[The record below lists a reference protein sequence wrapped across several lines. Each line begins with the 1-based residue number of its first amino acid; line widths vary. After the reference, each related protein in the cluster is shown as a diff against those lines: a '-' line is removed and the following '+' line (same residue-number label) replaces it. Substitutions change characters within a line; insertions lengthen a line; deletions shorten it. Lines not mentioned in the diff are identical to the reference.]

1 MSGKRKNS
9 NQNYFAPDYNEDEA
23 SRWTNNRRR
32 KKIKELELKYSS
44 NNIRNNLIEDN
55 VGVKTNSLNA
65 SEVSSLDNV
74 FHVESNINFS
84 DHVPHTYNSTP
95 MSVNNT
101 NDRFQECTLEDN
113 QVSSDGKNQKS
124 SDNENEESS
133 NEENLDS
140 SVEENEE
147 SSDEE
152 NLDSSDEENQES
164 TDEEVIVDNANIH
177 HGCFTKDNRIMFPSS
192 ELSVS
197 DVLLMIKGFNIKFG
211 TTRAMQQALLD
222 FVKVLAGPN
231 FELWD
236 YSTYKL
242 SKTLAPPKETIQKK
256 YYCTE
261 CSILLIDLDI
271 SRTKKIKV
279 LCHEC
284 QKMYEITSES
294 HNYIIALDIKFQL
307 NNLFNQPHIQK
318 SMKINFE
325 KIHNKTTSSISDIT
339 DSILFNENI
348 KDPDIMTFNFS
359 ADGAQLFESSQKSM
373 WPLQL
378 TLNCL
383 NGKDRFKYPIL
394 VALWETEHE
403 PSAKFMNFYLSEL
416 KVQCDRI
423 NENGIQIVDN
433 INGEI
438 TNWRMICPFSANVD
452 TVARPIMQNRI
463 QFNGY
468 YGCSWCYHPGLYT
481 VTMRYPLLDQRV
493 PDPVLRSHTSHL
505 EDLEWVKSSGC
516 LSERGVKGPCS
527 LLDLKNF
534 DIVWNLPPDYMHGS
548 LMGVTKQLHASWKKS
563 LKKEKYNRLIERMSN
578 IRLTNAFQRSLRSLK
593 FVGKYKALEW
603 KMWLL
608 YRDMANKANDN
619 TPNENGD
626 TSDQTNGKTNKK
638 TVEPSKK
645 NFKLND
651 EILKGHKVIVKS
663 PSLKSTIDNQS
674 VPKITEQSSP
684 DHLVTAQGTGQESFD
699 QLTTVQAPPNAC
711 ETMVPNSLTLQQDS
725 LEQKISAPGSKFVAK
740 NSQKRKIKPDNIQSS
755 SKKKKIDPNIQSQI
769 KKSSTPKKASVKESE
784 IVKAS
789 KSKLSSEKKTQVVKT
804 SSNKVTS
811 GKGTQVKKLSTSK
824 VVPSKDSALIK
835 SLQDE
840 IEIWEHNDAIK
851 NKKIASLEKLNMELQ
866 EEVIERF
873 KQINSL
879 GKFDEIAQPTVDGP
893 AAVGYHDT
901 ITNKV
906 HCGGDVWVDKVCY
919 DNASEK
925 GIMKF
930 NLFVTNILM
939 GIFEASELKLCSISG
954 RGCNRTGGKPKQ
966 ILDPT
971 KRKAVTSISEF
982 FLKSRNFDDITII
995 QHIDQ
1000 IKVHIRTKIAEVIR
1014 SEEVKDAI
1022 ATAKAEGIEL
1032 IKPIRKTKRKPRMKD
1047 NIKEDDEKESD
1058 DNESN
1063 DNKEDDEEDDEEVSE
1078 EDGEEDEENNGTH
1091 QDEQLR
1097 DGDDENFQPGRQ
1109 SPNIFDATQA
1119 DQPSNEPEVSG
1130 RENHNLRRPRED
1142 VPDGERPS
1150 RQKRRRLNLKQKLHD
1165 DEEVIASSAAKIA
1178 SLSQELAESREREAT
1193 LRAEIE
1199 RESAFRQQL
1208 DDLKNAQKCRLC
1220 LNPDTPSV
1228 MIWDACRYASACEE
1242 CFESYKVRARKKYMS
1257 THDNKVAIGY
1267 QCPICR
1273 TFGLVGRIYY

>member
-1 MSGKRKNS
+1 
-9 NQNYFAPDYNEDEA
+9 
-23 SRWTNNRRR
+23 
-32 KKIKELELKYSS
+32 
-44 NNIRNNLIEDN
+44 
-55 VGVKTNSLNA
+55 
-65 SEVSSLDNV
+65 
-74 FHVESNINFS
+74 
-84 DHVPHTYNSTP
+84 
-95 MSVNNT
+95 
-101 NDRFQECTLEDN
+101 
-113 QVSSDGKNQKS
+113 
-124 SDNENEESS
+124 
-133 NEENLDS
+133 
-140 SVEENEE
+140 
-147 SSDEE
+147 
-152 NLDSSDEENQES
+152 
-164 TDEEVIVDNANIH
+164 
-177 HGCFTKDNRIMFPSS
+177 
-192 ELSVS
+192 
-197 DVLLMIKGFNIKFG
+197 
-211 TTRAMQQALLD
+211 
-222 FVKVLAGPN
+222 
-231 FELWD
+231 
-236 YSTYKL
+236 
-242 SKTLAPPKETIQKK
+242 
-256 YYCTE
+256 
-261 CSILLIDLDI
+261 
-271 SRTKKIKV
+271 
-279 LCHEC
+279 
-284 QKMYEITSES
+284 
-294 HNYIIALDIKFQL
+294 
-307 NNLFNQPHIQK
+307 
-318 SMKINFE
+318 
-325 KIHNKTTSSISDIT
+325 
-339 DSILFNENI
+339 
-348 KDPDIMTFNFS
+348 
-359 ADGAQLFESSQKSM
+359 
-373 WPLQL
+373 
-378 TLNCL
+378 
-383 NGKDRFKYPIL
+383 
-394 VALWETEHE
+394 
-403 PSAKFMNFYLSEL
+403 
-416 KVQCDRI
+416 
-423 NENGIQIVDN
+423 
-433 INGEI
+433 
-438 TNWRMICPFSANVD
+438 
-452 TVARPIMQNRI
+452 
-463 QFNGY
+463 
-468 YGCSWCYHPGLYT
+468 
-481 VTMRYPLLDQRV
+481 
-493 PDPVLRSHTSHL
+493 
-505 EDLEWVKSSGC
+505 
-516 LSERGVKGPCS
+516 
-527 LLDLKNF
+527 
-534 DIVWNLPPDYMHGS
+534 
-548 LMGVTKQLHASWKKS
+548 
-563 LKKEKYNRLIERMSN
+563 
-578 IRLTNAFQRSLRSLK
+578 
-593 FVGKYKALEW
+593 
-603 KMWLL
+603 
-608 YRDMANKANDN
+608 MANKANDN

-1097 DGDDENFQPGRQ
+1097 DGDDEKLSNKESSGTNF
-1109 SPNIFDATQA
+1109 N
-1119 DQPSNEPEVSG
+1119 
-1130 RENHNLRRPRED
+1130 NLLL
-1142 VPDGERPS
+1142 G
-1150 RQKRRRLNLKQKLHD
+1150 
-1165 DEEVIASSAAKIA
+1165 
-1178 SLSQELAESREREAT
+1178 
-1193 LRAEIE
+1193 
-1199 RESAFRQQL
+1199 F
-1208 DDLKNAQKCRLC
+1208 
-1220 LNPDTPSV
+1220 
-1228 MIWDACRYASACEE
+1228 
-1242 CFESYKVRARKKYMS
+1242 
-1257 THDNKVAIGY
+1257 
-1267 QCPICR
+1267 
-1273 TFGLVGRIYY
+1273 

>member
-608 YRDMANKANDN
+608 YVSVPCLYGILPPDEFESYLLFANSIYVLLQNSVSSEDLNSCECNLLKFVGECEENYTCEFMTFNVHSLLHYCESVRQVGPLLYNSAFSFESTISKFLNEINAPTGSNKQVANKWLQRFIFRNYITSNQYDSKISVKFCSSLFEKN
-619 TPNENGD
+619 PLPKNFIKIKNVYLLGNG
-626 TSDQTNGKTNKK
+626 STNLEVEKIMQGFTKNNMIKILVFQRCYFGSEFIHSVKYSRIKK
-638 TVEPSKK
+638 TDDTVVKLK
-645 NFKLND
+645 N
-651 EILKGHKVIVKS
+651 
-663 PSLKSTIDNQS
+663 
-674 VPKITEQSSP
+674 
-684 DHLVTAQGTGQESFD
+684 GTV
-699 QLTTVQAPPNAC
+699 VQ
-711 ETMVPNSLTLQQDS
+711 
-725 LEQKISAPGSKFVAK
+725 IHY
-740 NSQKRKIKPDNIQSS
+740 
-755 SKKKKIDPNIQSQI
+755 
-769 KKSSTPKKASVKESE
+769 
-784 IVKAS
+784 IVKAENECFICGCKWKIIMNTFGNDEHGTPILQYIYKVDKKETS
-789 KSKLSSEKKTQVVKT
+789 LEIWPMNAIEKKVLVLDIKEVVYI
-804 SSNKVTS
+804 SYPPNN
-811 GKGTQVKKLSTSK
+811 
-824 VVPSKDSALIK
+824 
-835 SLQDE
+835 
-840 IEIWEHNDAIK
+840 IEIH
-851 NKKIASLEKLNMELQ
+851 
-866 EEVIERF
+866 
-873 KQINSL
+873 
-879 GKFDEIAQPTVDGP
+879 
-893 AAVGYHDT
+893 
-901 ITNKV
+901 
-906 HCGGDVWVDKVCY
+906 
-919 DNASEK
+919 
-925 GIMKF
+925 
-930 NLFVTNILM
+930 
-939 GIFEASELKLCSISG
+939 
-954 RGCNRTGGKPKQ
+954 
-966 ILDPT
+966 
-971 KRKAVTSISEF
+971 
-982 FLKSRNFDDITII
+982 
-995 QHIDQ
+995 
-1000 IKVHIRTKIAEVIR
+1000 
-1014 SEEVKDAI
+1014 
-1022 ATAKAEGIEL
+1022 
-1032 IKPIRKTKRKPRMKD
+1032 
-1047 NIKEDDEKESD
+1047 
-1058 DNESN
+1058 
-1063 DNKEDDEEDDEEVSE
+1063 
-1078 EDGEEDEENNGTH
+1078 
-1091 QDEQLR
+1091 
-1097 DGDDENFQPGRQ
+1097 
-1109 SPNIFDATQA
+1109 
-1119 DQPSNEPEVSG
+1119 
-1130 RENHNLRRPRED
+1130 
-1142 VPDGERPS
+1142 
-1150 RQKRRRLNLKQKLHD
+1150 
-1165 DEEVIASSAAKIA
+1165 
-1178 SLSQELAESREREAT
+1178 
-1193 LRAEIE
+1193 
-1199 RESAFRQQL
+1199 
-1208 DDLKNAQKCRLC
+1208 
-1220 LNPDTPSV
+1220 
-1228 MIWDACRYASACEE
+1228 
-1242 CFESYKVRARKKYMS
+1242 
-1257 THDNKVAIGY
+1257 
-1267 QCPICR
+1267 
-1273 TFGLVGRIYY
+1273 